1 MASNVFTR
9 FVDKDIGHGLVIP
22 DRSFAARHVSDTT
35 EPIDDAMIVS
45 VAALVVSHRLPIS
58 LAVWILGAAWA
69 VDLIWAEADI
79 NRVIGVVIDD
89 IIVFQIDAW
98 DTVVGGG
105 QEEAIVEAYLKWAW
119 FDFTIP
125 VCG

>member
-9 FVDKDIGHGLVIP
+9 FVDKDICHGLVIP
-22 DRSFAARHVSDTT
+22 ERCFAARHVSDTT
-35 EPIDDAMIVS
+35 DPIDDAMIVP
-45 VAALVVSHRLPIS
+45 VATLVVSHRLPIS
-58 LAVWILGAAWA
+58 LAVWVFGASWA
-69 VDLIWAEADI
+69 VDLLWAEADKD
-79 NRVIGVVIDD
+79 RVIGVVIDY

-105 QEEAIVEAYLKWAW
+105 QKEAIVEAYLKWAW

>member
-22 DRSFAARHVSDTT
+22 ERSFAARHVSDTT
-35 EPIDDAMIVS
+35 DPIDDAMIVP

-58 LAVWILGAAWA
+58 LAVWVFGTAWT
-69 VDLIWAEADI
+69 VDLLRAEADI
-79 NRVIGVVIDD
+79 DRVIGVVIDY
-89 IIVFQIDAW
+89 IIVLQVNAW

-125 VCG
+125 VCE